1 MEENTEWYGLTS
13 PYSPRQ
19 VKGLI
24 SFENDLVE
32 SIRNPKFKKIR
43 NNFQEKLKD
52 NIKSIKKSN
61 KTMTSADK
69 TSNMYRLTIEQY
81 EQLIMNSIAS
91 TYKKANKNIKK
102 HINMAKK
109 NLIRDQEVIKRIKTN
124 KETNSFITIK
134 DHKKNLDNHPTV

>member
-19 VKGLI
+19 LKGLI

-32 SIRNPKFKKIR
+32 SIRNTKFKKIR
-43 NNFQEKLKD
+43 NNFQEKLND

>member
-32 SIRNPKFKKIR
+32 SIRNTKFKKIR

-134 DHKKNLDNHPTV
+134 DHKKKFG